1 MTSRR
6 LVRRCLPIV
15 VLFGGLSGFRITPYA
30 AAPAGG
36 PIDPSLYAGLR
47 WRNIGPFRAGR
58 VASVTGVIGQPGVFY
73 MGLPAGGVW
82 KTTSAGTTWFPV
94 FDAVKEVAAVGSIQ
108 VAPSDPNVIYA
119 GTGDLV
125 QGGAINEGN
134 GVYKSADAG
143 KTWQHLPGLENTK
156 NIPALLVD
164 PKDPSLVVIAARGN
178 VREKTDQRGVFRTT
192 DGGRTWTRTLAV
204 DDEIGA
210 QSIAW
215 AFDNPRVMLATTI
228 RNYTPPGTIA
238 ARGGNG
244 GGGRAA
250 LPPGVP
256 SGTSLYK
263 STDEGAT
270 WTKLPG
276 TGLPAMTGRTTVAI
290 AMNTNSQRMFIIGPF
305 GLYRSDDGG
314 ESWHQAT
321 ADPRIIGT
329 NYLNGVY
336 VHPKNPDIVYTVGT
350 CSYRSLD
357 GGKTF
362 DGYKCAP
369 GGDDPQQLWIDP
381 SNGDRQFLGVD
392 QGATITL
399 DGGQTWTSWYNQPTS
414 QIYRISVDNS
424 FPYWVHASQQDAC
437 AVAVRSRGELGAV
450 TMLDWYPTPA
460 YEFGTIT
467 ADPLNPKIVYG
478 VGWMQGIVKITYPSG
493 QWINV
498 APNADTS
505 LGLRRTGNQ
514 PLEWTATNPH
524 ELLAGYQ
531 YLMATTDGGIHWKRL
546 SPDLGYPGAGTP
558 PAATAPPPGGGTGAA
573 APTGGTISSISTS
586 SVAAG
591 VIWIGTSNGLIK
603 VTRNHGLNWEDV
615 TMPNAPQGAQ
625 VTTIDASHQ
634 DPATAYVSMDAHAS
648 GDMAPYIYR
657 THDAGKTWTRITAGL
672 ATNQP
677 HGSFVRVV
685 RTDTKRAGLLFAGT
699 ESAVYV
705 SFDDGDNWQSLML
718 NLPTTAFRD
727 MLIKDNDLVVGTYG
741 RSIWILDDFSPLRQI
756 TAAVAAQPVHLFKP
770 GDAYR
775 VRRNINAGTPFPP
788 EIPHG
793 DNPPLGAVIYYHL
806 GSKPTGDITLDISDA
821 AGRVVRHMSSAPIP
835 PYPDPPPRLPDW
847 WLEHRKPMPT
857 EIGTN
862 RINWNLRYDEPPT
875 FVHWWE
881 HVTGAVPGDTPAS
894 PEGPLVI
901 PGVYTLKLTVDG
913 KSYTQQ
919 VTVKNDPRSPASAA
933 DLRAQYELQVKLY
946 DGTRQS
952 WEGYRQV
959 NAMREALARV
969 VKASPPAD
977 VATAAAAFDAKL
989 LALAGTGIGGRG
1001 GRGAPPPP
1009 PNFTSLN
1016 GTEPEEGAVMVSM
1029 NGQLKIQDYGDMA
1042 PTETMRKG
1050 WMQGCRDMRTALT
1063 QWQGINANDLVAFNA
1078 LLTKNHLEP
1087 IPAAAPPI
1095 TMPVCTLGAQP
1106 AATANTSAA
1115 SGREH
1120 GKGGR

>member
-1 MTSRR
+1 MTSR
-6 LVRRCLPIV
+6 CLASRWLLTTLIV
-15 VLFGGLSGFRITPYA
+15 LGGLLGFGFHPYA
-30 AAPAGG
+30 APGAP
-36 PIDPSLYAGLR
+36 PLDPGLYAGLK

-94 FDAVKEVAAVGSIQ
+94 FDDVKEVAAVGSIQ

-134 GVYKSADAG
+134 GVYKSSDAG

-164 PKDPSLVVIAARGN
+164 PTDPSLVLIAAQGN
-178 VREKTDQRGVFRTT
+178 IREKTDQRGVFRTT
-192 DGGRTWTRTLAV
+192 DGGKTWTRTLKV

-228 RNYTPPGTIA
+228 RHYTSPGELA
-238 ARGGNG
+238 ARGGNA

-250 LPPGVP
+250 AAPGVP
-256 SGTSLYK
+256 SGTSIYK

-270 WTKLPG
+270 WTALPG
-276 TGLPAMTGRTTVAI
+276 TGLPPMAGRTTVAV
-290 AMNTNSQRMFIIGPF
+290 AMNTNSQRMFIIGGF

-314 ESWHQAT
+314 ATWHKAT
-321 ADPRIIGT
+321 TDPRIIGS
-329 NYLNGVY
+329 NYLNGVW

-381 SNGDRQFLGVD
+381 TNPDRQFLGVD

-399 DGGQTWTSWYNQPTS
+399 DGGNTWSSWYNQPTA

-460 YEFGTIT
+460 YEFGTII

-505 LGLRRTGNQ
+505 LGLRRSGNQ
-514 PLEWTATNPH
+514 LMEWNATNPR

-531 YLMATTDGGIHWKRL
+531 CVMATTDGGVHWKRL
-546 SPDLGYPGAGTP
+546 SPDLGNRKGETP
-558 PAATAPPPGGGTGAA
+558 PPTGGGTI
-573 APTGGTISSISTS
+573 TGLSSS
-586 SVAAG
+586 SVAPG
-591 VIWIGTSNGLIK
+591 VIWAGTSNGLIK
-603 VTRNHGLNWEDV
+603 VTKDHGVTWDDV
-615 TMPNAPQGAQ
+615 TMPNPPPAGTQ
-625 VTTIDASHQ
+625 VSTIDASHQ
-634 DPATAYVSMDAHAS
+634 DPATAYVSMDAHAI
-648 GDMAPYIYR
+648 GDMTPYIYR
-657 THDAGKTWTRITAGL
+657 THDYGKTWTRISNGL

-685 RTDTKRAGLLFAGT
+685 RADTKRSGLLFAGT
-699 ESAVYV
+699 ESSVYV
-705 SFDDGDNWQSLML
+705 SLDDGDNWQSLML

-727 MLIKDNDLVVGTYG
+727 MVIKDNDLVVGTYG
-741 RSIWILDDFSPLRQI
+741 RSVWILDDFSPLRQI
-756 TAAVAAQPVHLFKP
+756 TAAVAAEPAHLFKP
-770 GDAYR
+770 ADAYR

-793 DNPPLGAVIYYHL
+793 DNPPLGAVVYYHL
-806 GSKPTGDITLDISDA
+806 GSKPTGDITLDISDK
-821 AGRVVRHMSSAPIP
+821 AGRVVRHMSSAPIA

-847 WLEHRKPMPT
+847 WLEHPKPMPT

-862 RINWNLRYDEPPT
+862 RINWNLRYDEPPA

-881 HVTGAVPGDTPAS
+881 HVTGALPGDTPAS
-894 PEGPLVI
+894 PEGPMVI
-901 PGVYTLKLTVDG
+901 PGTYTLKLTVDG

-919 VTVKNDPRSPASAA
+919 VTVKNDPRSPATPA

-952 WEGYRQV
+952 WDAYHQV
-959 NAMREALARV
+959 SAMREAVARV
-969 VKASPPAD
+969 AQANPPAD
-977 VATAAAAFDAKL
+977 VATAASALDAKL

-1001 GRGAPPPP
+1001 GRGAPPPL
-1009 PNFTSLN
+1009 NFTSLN

-1029 NGQLKIQDYGDMA
+1029 NGQLKMQDYGDMA
-1042 PTETMRKG
+1042 PTESMRKG
-1050 WMQGCRDMRTALT
+1050 WTKVCTDMRTALT
-1063 QWQGINANDLVAFNA
+1063 EWQAINAKDLVAFNA
-1078 LLTKNHLEP
+1078 LLTKNNLQP
-1087 IPAAAPPI
+1087 VPAASPAI
-1095 TMPVCTLGAQP
+1095 AMPVCTLGPQTA
-1106 AATANTSAA
+1106 AATGG
-1115 SGREH
+1115 SGRS
-1120 GKGGR
+1120 K

>member
-6 LVRRCLPIV
+6 LASRCLLTTVV
-15 VLFGGLSGFRITPYA
+15 VLGGLLGFGFHPYA
-30 AAPAGG
+30 APGS
-36 PIDPSLYAGLR
+36 PPVDPGLYSGLK

-58 VASVTGVIGQPGVFY
+58 VASVTGVIGQPAVFY

-94 FDAVKEVAAVGSIQ
+94 FDDVKEVASVGSIQ

-134 GVYKSADAG
+134 GVYKSSDAG

-164 PKDPSLVVIAARGN
+164 PKDPSLVLIAAQGN

-192 DGGRTWTRTLAV
+192 DGGKTWTRTLKV
-204 DDEIGA
+204 DDETGA

-228 RNYTPPGTIA
+228 RHYTSPGELA
-238 ARGGNG
+238 ARGGNA

-250 LPPGVP
+250 AQPGVP
-256 SGTSLYK
+256 SGTSIYK

-270 WTKLPG
+270 WTELRG
-276 TGLPAMTGRTTVAI
+276 NGLPAMTGRTTVAV
-290 AMNTNSQRMFIIGPF
+290 AMNTNSQRMFIIGGF

-314 ESWHQAT
+314 ATWHQAT
-321 ADPRIIGT
+321 TDRRIIGS
-329 NYLNGVY
+329 NYLNGVW

-381 SNGDRQFLGVD
+381 TNADRQFLGVD

-399 DGGQTWTSWYNQPTS
+399 DGGNTWTSWYNQPTA

-450 TMLDWYPTPA
+450 TTLDWYPTPA
-460 YEFGTIT
+460 YEFGTII
-467 ADPLNPKIVYG
+467 ADPLNAKIVYG

-493 QWINV
+493 QEINV
-498 APNADTS
+498 APNVDTS
-505 LGLRRTGNQ
+505 LGLRRSGNQ
-514 PLEWTATNPH
+514 LLDWSATNPH

-531 YLMATTDGGIHWKRL
+531 CLMATTDGGIHWKRL
-546 SPDLGYPGAGTP
+546 SPDLGNRNGETP
-558 PAATAPPPGGGTGAA
+558 PPTGGGTI
-573 APTGGTISSISTS
+573 TGFSTS
-586 SVAAG
+586 SVAPG
-591 VIWIGTSNGLIK
+591 VIWVGTSNGLIK
-603 VTRNHGLNWEDV
+603 LTKDHGVTWEDV
-615 TMPNAPQGAQ
+615 TMPNPPPSGTQ
-625 VTTIDASHQ
+625 VSTVDASHQ
-634 DPATAYVSMDAHAS
+634 DPATAYVSMDAHAI
-648 GDMAPYIYR
+648 GDMTPYIFR
-657 THDAGKTWTRITAGL
+657 THDYGKTWTRISNGL

-685 RTDTKRAGLLFAGT
+685 RADTKRSGLLFAGT
-699 ESAVYV
+699 ESSVYV
-705 SFDDGDNWQSLML
+705 SLDDGDDWQSLML

-741 RSIWILDDFSPLRQI
+741 RSVWILDDFSPLRQI
-756 TAAVAAQPVHLFKP
+756 SATVGAEPAHLFKP
-770 GDAYR
+770 ADAYR

-806 GSKPTGDITLDISDA
+806 GSKPTGYITLDISDK
-821 AGRVVRHMSSAPIP
+821 AGRVVRHISSAPIT

-847 WLEHRKPMPT
+847 WLTHPKPMPT
-857 EIGTN
+857 DIGTN
-862 RINWNLRYDEPPT
+862 RINWDLRYDEPPA

-894 PEGPLVI
+894 PEGPMVI
-901 PGVYTLKLTVDG
+901 PGVYSLKLTVDG

-919 VTVKNDPRSPASAA
+919 VTVKNDPRSPATPA
-933 DLRAQYELQVKLY
+933 DLRAQYDLQVKLY
-946 DGTRQS
+946 DGTRKS
-952 WEGYRQV
+952 WDGYHQV
-959 NAMREALARV
+959 NAMREALAKV
-969 VKASPPAD
+969 VSANPPQD
-977 VATAAAAFDAKL
+977 VATAARALDAKL

-1001 GRGAPPPP
+1001 GRGAPPLP

-1042 PTETMRKG
+1042 PTESMRKG
-1050 WMQGCRDMRTALT
+1050 WTQVCTDMRTALSE
-1063 QWQGINANDLVAFNA
+1063 WQAINAKDLVAFNA
-1078 LLTKNHLEP
+1078 LLTKSSLQP
-1087 IPAAAPPI
+1087 IPTASPSIA
-1095 TMPVCTLGAQP
+1095 MPTCTLGPQT
-1106 AATANTSAA
+1106 AAPTSGPSTAA
-1115 SGREH
+1115 SDR
-1120 GKGGR
+1120 GKSRGGL